1 MFDQR
6 NASIQK
12 TTESVH
18 EETVRI
24 VDAQMKDMGRQMEAL
39 DDFVAKARSQNG
51 RYHEMHLKNLDD
63 MAVGV
68 RGSYSTMHEQL
79 DGLSG
84 RVELLQEGTAEQK
97 DILNEST
104 APLSD
109 EVRRPLS
116 ELRANVQSRPIKE
129 YTVTGATPKKR
140 KYEYTSTLPHTE
152 AHDALV
158 SRLRNS
164 KELSTLPFNGEQ
176 ISPTGS
182 TPTASPSKQY
192 VYNDADEVGTEPPTS
207 VITASNTG
215 LREVDA
221 NVVARPLACDDPSAT
236 PSAEDRDQPPL
247 KRHCSSSAADKL
259 PKIPTRRTAG
269 MDSENIPPVGTV
281 GRRLRGA
288 PSG

>member
-1 MFDQR
+1 M
-6 NASIQK
+6 
-12 TTESVH
+12 
-18 EETVRI
+18 RI

-51 RYHEMHLKNLDD
+51 RYYEAHLSNLNS
-63 MAVGV
+63 MATGV
-68 RGSYSTMHEQL
+68 RESYSTMHEQL
-79 DGLSG
+79 NGLG
-84 RVELLQEGTAEQK
+84 DRVELLEEDATKQR

-109 EVRRPLS
+109 EVRQPLS
-116 ELRANVQSRPIKE
+116 ELRTNVQSRPMKE
-129 YTVTGATPKKR
+129 YTVTGATPTKR
-140 KYEYTSTLPHTE
+140 KYEYTSTLPQTE
-152 AHDALV
+152 GHDALI

-164 KELSTLPFNGEQ
+164 EELSTLPFNGGQ
-176 ISPTGS
+176 ISPTSS

-207 VITASNTG
+207 AITASNTG

-221 NVVARPLACDDPSAT
+221 NVVAKPLASDDQSIKT
-236 PSAEDRDQPPL
+236 PLAQDGDQPPL
-247 KRHCSSSAADKL
+247 KRHCSSSTADKL
-259 PKIPTRRTAG
+259 PKVPTRRTAG
-269 MDSENIPPVGTV
+269 MDDRENIPPVGAV